1 MGLANLTRLL
11 LRLKKVFNMPI
22 GTISQTSER
31 FDLETLPPDGFVIV
45 RRMTYGEKLSRQD
58 EMLSMR
64 ASMEDKSFQ
73 MSMLNKKTALTDFGN
88 LIVDHNITDQNNR
101 PLNFKNAKDVL
112 ELDPRVGDEIA
123 YFIDRINSFDASEE
137 IKK

>member
-1 MGLANLTRLL
+1 
-11 LRLKKVFNMPI
+11 MPI
-22 GTISQTSER
+22 GTISKTTER
-31 FDLETLPPDGFVIV
+31 FELETLPPDGYVIV

-58 EMLSMR
+58 EMLYMR
-64 ASMEDKSFQ
+64 ASMEDKSLQ

-88 LIVDHNITDQNNR
+88 LIVEHNITDQDNR

-123 YFIDRINSFDASEE
+123 YFIDRINSFEATEE
-137 IKK
+137 LKK